1 MCMKGNKQIIAPSP
15 SEIFYQHSELS
26 APLTDCKNKVFE
38 MQQKR
43 ISRVDINRK
52 QEMLQTYY
60 AQNNV
65 YVSVQP
71 LASPTL
77 TPS

>member
-1 MCMKGNKQIIAPSP
+1 MCVKGTKQIIALSP

-26 APLTDCKNKVFE
+26 APLADCKNKVFE

-43 ISRVDINRK
+43 ISRVDISRK
-52 QEMLQTYY
+52 QEILQTYY

-65 YVSVQP
+65 DVSVQP

-77 TPS
+77 TPN